1 MEIWNSF
8 WESRPVGDLKVTL
21 IKVED
26 IVHTHHVGKVDLFVE
41 IDVHQIQVERS
52 TFKKSSKGPAFWNET
67 FTVQV
72 VIDRS
77 VVKDLQRIF
86 FSLHSN

>member
-1 MEIWNSF
+1 M
-8 WESRPVGDLKVTL
+8 TL
-21 IKVED
+21 IKIED